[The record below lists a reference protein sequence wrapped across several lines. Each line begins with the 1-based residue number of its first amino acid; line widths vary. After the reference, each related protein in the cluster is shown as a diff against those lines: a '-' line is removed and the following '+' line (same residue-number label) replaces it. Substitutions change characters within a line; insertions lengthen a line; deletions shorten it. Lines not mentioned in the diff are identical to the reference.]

1 LSFIEFNCIPTDI
14 RLIQHV
20 AKNAWMLAGDVLEN
34 QKFHVEVPYE
44 TPPQLLTTFQQSSV

>member
-1 LSFIEFNCIPTDI
+1 
-14 RLIQHV
+14 V

-44 TPPQLLTTFQQSSV
+44 TPSQLLTTFQQSSV